1 MNEISLF
8 IRDNNNYKQSQVLM
22 KFFFIDSNDKEISL
36 ISTILY
42 EKLKPLYYEDKI
54 IEIMGKKVKLFI
66 YNNRKGDI
74 MIYLSKYIIITLYP
88 MI

>member
-74 MIYLSKYIIITLYP
+74 MTYLDKYIIITLYP